1 MAIPPEHRPL
11 RINMV
16 ELLRQPGAERTSDAT
31 VDPVALDCV
40 IAEGQSQPAGLVEVA
55 VRAVAGTDDV
65 EVHCHVSIPW
75 AGDCRRCL
83 IPVSGT
89 ERVEIVE
96 RYRPAGSGH
105 VAGSREDAEVIAV
118 EGDQIDLVPVVR
130 ETIMIELPVAPLCSP
145 ECAGICPLCGVDR
158 NSAPCECS
166 TEVRDDRWAALDQL
180 RLDD

>member
-1 MAIPPEHRPL
+1 
-11 RINMV
+11 
-16 ELLRQPGAERTSDAT
+16 
-31 VDPVALDCV
+31 
-40 IAEGQSQPAGLVEVA
+40 
-55 VRAVAGTDDV
+55 
-65 EVHCHVSIPW
+65 VHCRVSIPW
-75 AGDCRRCL
+75 AGECRRCL

-118 EGDQIDLVPVVR
+118 EGDQIDLVPVIR

-145 ECAGICPLCGVDR
+145 ECAGICPLCGADR
-158 NSAPCECS
+158 NIAPCACS